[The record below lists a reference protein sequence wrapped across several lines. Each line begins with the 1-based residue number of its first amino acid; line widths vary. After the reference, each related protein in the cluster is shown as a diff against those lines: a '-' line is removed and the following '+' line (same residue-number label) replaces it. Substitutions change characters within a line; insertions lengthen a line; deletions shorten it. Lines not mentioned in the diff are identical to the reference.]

1 MWGTANCG
9 AYTMK
14 SDLELISAFRRGDD
28 AAYLQLVRRYHVG
41 VLNFLTALTQNPNI
55 SDELT
60 QTVFLLVLRELHPR
74 KPDVAI
80 NVPQLPPPA
89 FVNSEKQHGDGAG
102 RVALYVYRAAY
113 ACWSAYQQRV
123 APTVSVTANQNPAA
137 LVSQRN
143 VGFES
148 TPTPA
153 SPAAAD
159 APYSMLPE
167 HLRSV
172 LALKEVCGLTYAQ
185 ISGVLLVPSEEVAL
199 RVHAAYTL
207 LLDANTIPA
216 RQSGAHDAAALP
228 PPMPPQAG
236 QSGA

>member
-1 MWGTANCG
+1 
-9 AYTMK
+9 MK

-41 VLNFLTALTQNPNI
+41 VLNFLAALSQNPNLTE
-55 SDELT
+55 ELT

-80 NVPQLPPPA
+80 NVPQLPPPP
-89 FVNSEKQHGDGAG
+89 FVNSEKQHGDGTG
-102 RVALYVYRAAY
+102 RVALYIYRAAY
-113 ACWSAYQQRV
+113 ACWSAYQNR
-123 APTVSVTANQNPAA
+123 ATPPPASTTTTATVSVTANHSPAA
-137 LVSQRN
+137 LVSQN
-143 VGFES
+143 PVGFPSIPEV
-148 TPTPA
+148 PVPV
-153 SPAAAD
+153 AD
-159 APYSMLPE
+159 APYAALPE

-185 ISGVLLVPSEEVAL
+185 ISGVLLVPSEEVAV

-228 PPMPPQAG
+228 PPPPPAGQAG
-236 QSGA
+236 G

>member
-1 MWGTANCG
+1 
-9 AYTMK
+9 MK

-41 VLNFLTALTQNPNI
+41 VLNFLAALTQNPGLTE
-55 SDELT
+55 ELT

-80 NVPQLPPPA
+80 NVPQLPPPP
-89 FVNSEKQHGDGAG
+89 FVNSEKQHGDGTG
-102 RVALYVYRAAY
+102 RVALYIYRAAY
-113 ACWSAYQQRV
+113 ACWSAYQQR
-123 APTVSVTANQNPAA
+123 ATPSSTTATVSVTANHSPAA
-137 LVSQRN
+137 LVSQN
-143 VGFES
+143 SVGFA
-148 TPTPA
+148 PA
-153 SPAAAD
+153 PEVPLADSPYAA
-159 APYSMLPE
+159 LPA

-185 ISGVLLVPSEEVAL
+185 ISGVLLVPSEEVAT

-216 RQSGAHDAAALP
+216 RQYGAHDAAALP
-228 PPMPPQAG
+228 PPPPPAGQAG
-236 QSGA
+236 G

>member
-1 MWGTANCG
+1 
-9 AYTMK
+9 MK

-28 AAYLQLVRRYHVG
+28 AAYLQLIRRYHVG

-102 RVALYVYRAAY
+102 RVALYIYRAAY

-143 VGFES
+143 SGFES
-148 TPTPA
+148 APQ
-153 SPAAAD
+153 AAAD
-159 APYSMLPE
+159 APYSVLPE

-185 ISGVLLVPSEEVAL
+185 ISGVLLVPVEEVAL
-199 RVHAAYTL
+199 RVHGAYTL

-228 PPMPPQAG
+228 PPMPPQAPQAG
-236 QSGA
+236 QSGV